1 MNSSDLSIADRLTQL
16 IAQRESFQIGEY
28 EFETQKRAAL
38 QLSPAGL
45 HPVVR
50 NLLAF
55 LIVNCASLG
64 FAIAFPDYAKLAL
77 IVIGIL
83 QKHRVRTMCSRTV
96 FAMMRTPLSCILHYI
111 L

>member
-83 QKHRVRTMCSRTV
+83 LAIIVTLLTSSITHTGGDGSSD
-96 FAMMRTPLSCILHYI
+96 LGGSD
-111 L
+111 